1 MPFKPVKF
9 PLNAFLADEYT
20 LLQELAAQKHQV
32 LTIDAKEELFVFADE
47 KMISSVLRNLV
58 SNAIKFTPDGGTILV
73 SVSKQGNQAKIAVED
88 NGVGISS
95 DRLPKLFKIHES
107 TKTYGTRQEDGTGL
121 GLILCKEF
129 VEKNGGDITIDSEVN
144 AGTTVSFTVPL
155 ATSFR

>member
-1 MPFKPVKF
+1 
-9 PLNAFLADEYT
+9 
-20 LLQELAAQKHQV
+20 
-32 LTIDAKEELFVFADE
+32 
-47 KMISSVLRNLV
+47 V

-73 SVSKQGNQAKIAVED
+73 SVSKQGNQAKISVED

-144 AGTTVSFTVPL
+144 AGTTVSFTVQL